1 MWTLTFPPFLD
12 AQSKFVTLQP
22 KTCIFSDRSR
32 YLRSYKKSTIYI
44 LRYTYIFI
52 FTDICLMGVF
62 YLIFLDSRRR
72 MVSLTPHH
80 FCCVCIPISS
90 VYMGYIL
97 VSDFSIYST
106 YMGSYAWELP
116 SECMEELHIS
126 IFKYLY
132 IRLYITLCICTSKCL
147 SIWNSIATHYF
158 AVTSLGSSYVSCRYR
173 NHLCKTHVRARRIY

>member
-72 MVSLTPHH
+72 MVSLTPT
-80 FCCVCIPISS
+80 ISA
-90 VYMGYIL
+90 VYVYLSPLFIWAISWSLTL
-97 VSDFSIYST
+97 VSTLLTWALMPENCQVNVWRSFISQSLST
-106 YMGSYAWELP
+106 STLGYT
-116 SECMEELHIS
+116 LHYVYVPPNVS
-126 IFKYLY
+126 
-132 IRLYITLCICTSKCL
+132 L
-147 SIWNSIATHYF
+147 SGIP
-158 AVTSLGSSYVSCRYR
+158 
-173 NHLCKTHVRARRIY
+173 